1 MKAFLCELILSC
13 VLAAPGAKPV
23 EELTY
28 GTLLYSYYQDDYAQA
43 LLEAEVAKAQGRR
56 GTDPVRFDLATG
68 SFAFSEGMYGMARD
82 TFESVAASELTELDR
97 MRLAF
102 HLAREYHRRGDWNA
116 LALELDKIDL
126 GKSWRGREK
135 IHPEVEFMRAELA
148 VQRGQLALAESALEK
163 LESDDPLKAY
173 GLFNLGVAYRAGGD
187 LDSANRTFVRVAE
200 GEPRDAESLDLIQ
213 RAKLAQAY
221 VARQQHA
228 AADAETVLGGL
239 PGQGRYR
246 DIALASYGGLAM
258 ENQDY
263 ALAARIWLTLQ
274 NQDYWTSSTAQA
286 RIGFPL
292 SLERLASQDQALA
305 QYRSAEQDFENRL
318 AVIGGLRRQAQ
329 DPVWVQS
336 LLQVFSAPERD
347 ESQMSTLVDRWQSEL
362 GHTDWLEWLATE
374 DTHKVLLEWRELLEM
389 QNWLDELPADLAAY
403 ESLAAERRRRSA
415 AARELLH
422 DNELLHQ
429 KDVLAAQIEAQSR
442 QYQVLTLATA
452 ERTPEWMRGFADA
465 TERGRIDQLEN
476 MRELIRKGM
485 SARESTRWLQ
495 RIDRLEGILYWE
507 LVEQRE
513 VRLRDLRKQLTENE
527 QLLAAVNERIDRVQ
541 SAEAEFAAG
550 VETDFLMFADRAR
563 ELRRDVDR
571 ARNAREIALADQLH
585 QGLAKEQE
593 RLERYLLITRIGIA
607 RATDQ
612 LALAADLG
620 GVE

>member
-28 GTLLYSYYQDDYAQA
+28 GTLLFSYYQEDHAQA

-56 GTDPVRFDLATG
+56 GADPVRFDLAAG

-82 TFESVAASELTELDR
+82 TFASVAAAELTDLDR

-102 HLAREYHRRGDWNA
+102 HLAREYHRRSDWDA

-135 IHPEVEFMRAELA
+135 FHPEVEFMRAELA
-148 VQRGQLALAESALEK
+148 VERGQLTLAQSALDK
-163 LESDDPLKAY
+163 LEPDDPLQAY
-173 GLFNLGVAYRAGGD
+173 GLFNLGVAYRASGD
-187 LDSANRTFVRVAE
+187 LDSASRTFLRVAQ

-221 VARQQHA
+221 VAREQHA
-228 AADAETVLGGL
+228 TADAETVLGGL

-274 NQDYWTSSTAQA
+274 KQEYWTTSTAQA
-286 RIGFPL
+286 RLGFPL
-292 SLERLASQDQALA
+292 SLERLASQDMALA
-305 QYRSAEQDFENRL
+305 EYRSAEREFENRL

-329 DPVWVQS
+329 DPVWVHS

-347 ESQMSTLVDRWQSEL
+347 DAAMSALVDRWQSEL

-389 QNWLDELPADLAAY
+389 QSWLDELPADLAAY
-403 ESLAAERRRRSA
+403 EALATERRRRSA

-422 DNELLHQ
+422 DDELLHQ
-429 KDVLAAQIEAQSR
+429 KELLSAQIEAQAQQHR
-442 QYQVLTLATA
+442 ALTLATA
-452 ERTPEWMRGFADA
+452 ERTPDWMRGIADA
-465 TERGRIDQLEN
+465 SERERIDELEA
-476 MRELIRKGM
+476 MREIIRKGM
-485 SARESTRWLQ
+485 TARESTRWLQ
-495 RIDRLEGILYWE
+495 RIDRLEGILFWE

-513 VRLRDLRKQLTENE
+513 MRLRNLRKQLTENE
-527 QLLAAVNERIDRVQ
+527 ALLAAVNERIDRVQ
-541 SAEAEFAAG
+541 SAEADFAAG
-550 VETDFLMFADRAR
+550 VETDFLMFAERAR
-563 ELRRDVDR
+563 VLRLDVDR
-571 ARNAREIALADQLH
+571 ARNAREIALAEQLH
-585 QGLAKEQE
+585 RGLAREQA
-593 RLERYLLITRIGIA
+593 RLEQYLLITRIGIA

-612 LALAADLG
+612 LALAADAG
-620 GVE
+620 GVQ

>member
-347 ESQMSTLVDRWQSEL
+347 ESQMSALVDRWQSEL